1 MRNNYL
7 TNPDFTY
14 EKVNRASSACGP
26 MVKWAIAQL
35 GYADMIRR
43 VEPLRTEMR
52 SLEMSADV
60 AKAKSEEVDQVGAKA
75 VSQKCHSVCLSVEY
89 KRIFIRY
96 EICSYFYVVDR
107 RFSVS
112 FVSRYHLFCEKN

>member
-1 MRNNYL
+1 MSPLTPLACFNFTSDEVAKKMRTQYL

-14 EKVNRASSACGP
+14 EKVNRASVACGP

-52 SLEMSADV
+52 SLEKSAEIAEV
-60 AKAKSEEVDQVGAKA
+60 KSKA
-75 VSQKCHSVCLSVEY
+75 VDKVT
-89 KRIFIRY
+89 IN
-96 EICSYFYVVDR
+96 ICYR
-107 RFSVS
+107 
-112 FVSRYHLFCEKN
+112 C